1 MSGGGRTA
9 WAVLAGLAGVAVVAA
24 VWAVPAIA
32 QDRGSRRTREFV
44 EAAGQSDAF
53 EILESRTALAESK
66 DPQVRDF
73 AERMIREH
81 GGTAEALRQATA
93 QSGLAPPPMQVGSG
107 QAQFLAALQSMRG
120 REFDRAYLRQQALA
134 HRSALAVEQAY
145 AASGDDP
152 AVRQA
157 AAAAVPV
164 IAAHLAMAER
174 LEAASG
180 S

>member
-24 VWAVPAIA
+24 VWAAPAIA

-53 EILESRTALAESK
+53 QMLESRTALAESK

-107 QAQFLAALQSMRG
+107 QAQFLAALQSLRG

-134 HRSALAVEQAY
+134 HRSGLGRCRRRPRG
-145 AASGDDP
+145 AAGGCGGRP
-152 AVRQA
+152 GHRGPPRHGRA
-157 AAAAVPV
+157 AGGGV
-164 IAAHLAMAER
+164 
-174 LEAASG
+174 G
-180 S
+180 